1 MKPDHAAPEQMTEV
15 LIMADGT
22 IYVHNLTPAMAVAL
36 SALNP
41 DDARIRSRIPP
52 PALKPASPEHPPTL
66 PL

>member
-1 MKPDHAAPEQMTEV
+1 MNPENAASKQMTEV
-15 LIMADGT
+15 LIKSDGT

-41 DDARIRSRIPP
+41 DDARIRSRIPQPTRETP
-52 PALKPASPEHPPTL
+52 PLENPPTF